1 MRYHSKCPMKSLHV
15 RSFAKI
21 NISLNITK
29 KRDDGFHELDSVMLP
44 IALHDSLVIS
54 KLNNANDNFVTV
66 DDFSIG
72 TFSYNLATFAIE
84 RLQSKYRFKDKF
96 RILIHK
102 VIPIQAGLG
111 GGSSNAACTLKAV
124 NTMLKLGASD
134 EELIELSKTLGCD
147 IPFFIKCKPARVQGV
162 GEILNPITVKNNYYV
177 LLVKPET
184 GCSTREVY
192 SISDSMDLKVTNI
205 DNVVK
210 ALENGDDELL
220 EANISNALQEPA
232 IKLVPAIQT
241 IIDELH
247 SEGLKMVQ
255 VTGSGSAVFALSTD
269 KQLLKRVFKKF
280 EDKNQV
286 ELTKVMK

>member
-1 MRYHSKCPMKSLHV
+1 MKSLHI

-44 IALHDSLVIS
+44 ISLHDSLVIS
-54 KLNNANDNFVTV
+54 KLNTAQDNFVTV

-72 TFSYNLATFAIE
+72 TFSYNLATFSIE
-84 RLQSKYRFKDKF
+84 KLQSIYHFNDKF

-134 EELIELSKTLGCD
+134 EELIEIGKKLGCD

-162 GEILNPITVKNNYYV
+162 GEILTPISIKNNYHV
-177 LLVKPET
+177 LLVKPEA
-184 GCSTREVY
+184 GCSTREIY
-192 SISDSMDLKVTNI
+192 GISDTMDLKVCNI

-210 ALENGDDELL
+210 ALEEGDDNLL
-220 EANISNALQEPA
+220 AENISNALQEPA
-232 IKLVPAIQT
+232 IKAVPAIQS
-241 IIDELH
+241 IFDELKDN
-247 SEGLKMVQ
+247 GLKIVQ

-269 KQLLKRVFKKF
+269 KSLLKRVFKKL
-280 EDKNQV
+280 EDKYEV
-286 ELTKVMK
+286 ELAKVMK

>member
-1 MRYHSKCPMKSLHV
+1 MKNLHI

-44 IALHDSLVIS
+44 ISLHDSLVIS
-54 KLNNANDNFVTV
+54 KLTNANDNFVTV

-72 TFSYNLATFAIE
+72 TFSYNLATFSIE
-84 RLQSKYRFKDKF
+84 KLQSIYHFNDKF

-111 GGSSNAACTLKAV
+111 GGSSNAAFTMKAV
-124 NTMLKLGASD
+124 NSMLKLGASD
-134 EELIELSKTLGCD
+134 QELIDIAKTLGCD

-162 GEILNPITVKNNYYV
+162 GEILTPITVKNNYYV
-177 LLVKPET
+177 LLVKPEA
-184 GCSTREVY
+184 GCSTKEVY
-192 SISDSMDLKVTNI
+192 GISDTMDLKVCSI
-205 DNVVK
+205 DNVIQ
-210 ALENGDDELL
+210 ALETGDDELL
-220 EANISNALQEPA
+220 AQSISNALQEPA
-232 IKLVPAIQT
+232 IKCVPSIQA

-247 SEGLKMVQ
+247 GLGLNMVQ

-269 KQLLKRVFKKF
+269 KNLLKKILKQL
-280 EDKNQV
+280 EDKYEV
-286 ELTKVMK
+286 ELAKVMK

>member
-1 MRYHSKCPMKSLHV
+1 MKSLHI

-44 IALHDSLVIS
+44 ISMHDSLVVS
-54 KLNNANDNFVTV
+54 KLNATDNFVTV

-84 RLQSKYRFKDKF
+84 KLQSIYHFNDKF

-124 NTMLKLGASD
+124 NSMLKLGATD
-134 EELIELSKTLGCD
+134 EELIDVAKTLGCD
-147 IPFFIKCKPARVQGV
+147 IPFFIKCKPSRVQGV
-162 GEILNPITVKNNYYV
+162 GEVLNPITVKNNYYV
-177 LLVKPET
+177 LIVKPEP

-192 SISDSMDLKVTNI
+192 GLSDQMNLKTCNI
-205 DNVVK
+205 DNVIK
-210 ALENGDDELL
+210 ALEEGDDELL
-220 EANISNALQEPA
+220 ANSISNALQDPA
-232 IKLVPAIQT
+232 IKLVPSIQT
-241 IIDELH
+241 IIDELK
-247 SEGLKMVQ
+247 EKGLKIVQ

-269 KQLLKRVFKKF
+269 KNLLKKVLKEL
-280 EDKNQV
+280 EDKYEV
-286 ELTKVMK
+286 EIAKVLK

>member
-1 MRYHSKCPMKSLHV
+1 MKNLHV

-44 IALHDSLVIS
+44 ISLHDSLVIS

-72 TFSYNLATFAIE
+72 TFSYNLATFSIE
-84 RLQSKYRFKDKF
+84 KLQSIYHFNDKF

-111 GGSSNAACTLKAV
+111 GGSSNAAFTMRAV
-124 NTMLKLGASD
+124 NSMLKLGATD
-134 EELIELSKTLGCD
+134 EELINISKSLGCD

-162 GEILNPITVKNNYYV
+162 GEVLTPINVKNNYYV
-177 LLVKPET
+177 LLVKPDA
-184 GCSTREVY
+184 GCSTKEIY
-192 SISDSMDLKVTNI
+192 AISDTMDLKVCNI
-205 DNVVK
+205 DNVIK
-210 ALENGDDELL
+210 ALETGDDDLL
-220 EANISNALQEPA
+220 AENISNALQEPA
-232 IKLVPAIQT
+232 IKAVPSIQA

-247 SEGLKMVQ
+247 SYGLKMVQ

-269 KQLLKRVFKKF
+269 KVILKNTLKKL
-280 EDKNQV
+280 ENKYEV
-286 ELTKVMK
+286 ELAKVMK

>member
-1 MRYHSKCPMKSLHV
+1 MKSLHI

-29 KRDDGFHELDSVMLP
+29 KREDGFHELDSVMFP

-54 KLNNANDNFVTV
+54 KLYANDNFVTV

-84 RLQSKYRFKDKF
+84 KLKNMYHFDDKF

-111 GGSSNAACTLKAV
+111 GGSSNAACTMKAV
-124 NTMLKLGASD
+124 NTMLKLGATD
-134 EELIELSKTLGCD
+134 EELIDLGKTLGCD

-162 GEILNPITVKNNYYV
+162 GEILSPISIKNNYYV
-177 LLVKPET
+177 LLVKPEA
-184 GCSTREVY
+184 GCSTKEVY
-192 SISDSMDLKVTNI
+192 AISDTMDLKTANI

-210 ALENGDDELL
+210 ALAEGDDELL
-220 EANISNALQEPA
+220 AANISNALQEPA
-232 IKLVPAIQT
+232 IKLVPSIQK
-241 IIDELH
+241 IIDDLKER
-247 SEGLKMVQ
+247 GLKIVQ

-269 KQLLKRVFKKF
+269 KKLLKSIFKKI
-280 EDKNQV
+280 EDKYDVV
-286 ELTKVMK
+286 ELTKVVK